1 MAGHRR
7 DRRSNSNWQKIKVSS
22 ALVLALWPIQTI
34 QSCIQLMSRS
44 SPPCGFGRLRGAG
57 AVNLSV
63 TESPAIVSSGHPPH
77 EGPTAP
83 VSVLRNNGTGAS
95 HFSRQKL

>member
-1 MAGHRR
+1 MRVR
-7 DRRSNSNWQKIKVSS
+7 E
-22 ALVLALWPIQTI
+22 
-34 QSCIQLMSRS
+34 
-44 SPPCGFGRLRGAG
+44 GAG

-83 VSVLRNNGTGAS
+83 VSVLRNNGTGAP
-95 HFSRQKL
+95 HFRAAGSDDLTK